1 MEHAAVPSMS
11 KEQTAESWVRAY
23 AGAILKTCFLYLA
36 DHDLAK
42 DAMQDTFV
50 KAWKQLDQSDPAAI
64 RNEKA
69 WLMKIAM
76 NTCRDYRRSQ
86 WFRRMDLRK
95 SLEELPEK
103 LVAAPDEDR
112 ELTMVIGALPDK
124 YKQVILLY
132 YYSNLTLQD
141 TADAL
146 GIPKSTANKRLK
158 KAEAILKQS
167 LTGGERE

>member
-11 KEQTAESWVRAY
+11 KEQTAEEWVRAY

-50 KAWKQLDQSDPAAI
+50 KAWKQLQKTDPAMI

-76 NTCRDYRRSQ
+76 NTCPYGIIMAQRESLVTQGFAPFAVANFNPFSSFERQRESVTERRHV
-86 WFRRMDLRK
+86 
-95 SLEELPEK
+95 SLVTQHFLEIFP
-103 LVAAPDEDR
+103 A
-112 ELTMVIGALPDK
+112 
-124 YKQVILLY
+124 
-132 YYSNLTLQD
+132 
-141 TADAL
+141 
-146 GIPKSTANKRLK
+146 
-158 KAEAILKQS
+158 
-167 LTGGERE
+167 